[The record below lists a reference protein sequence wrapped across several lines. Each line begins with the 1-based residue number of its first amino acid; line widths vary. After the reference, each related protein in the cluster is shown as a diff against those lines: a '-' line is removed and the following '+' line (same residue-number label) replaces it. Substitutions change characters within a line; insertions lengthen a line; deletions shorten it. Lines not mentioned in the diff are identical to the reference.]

1 MRLRRQGKSVFWS
14 ASLLAAC
21 LAISLVAPSLA
32 GAESSSFYSS
42 FSKCPTGAPEMNDPA
57 TEEAACF
64 SNIVRRGVA
73 KVGNLAVP
81 FTSPMH
87 LQFAVAG
94 LEGEEGVVKVVPG
107 STSLDAAPLLI
118 PNLFATPPAQPKPPV
133 PPVPPKQKTHHKKKH
148 HKKKHHKKNH
158 KHRKGQGSKG
168 KSGHRLLASAQA
180 EPMIAITMEPVGD
193 LRNFNL
199 LVAASE
205 TAGSGTAFEL
215 PVRMHLEGEN
225 LGPNCYIGSLS
236 DPIVIAAQQVYP
248 GSSLIFGHDPN
259 GFPIQL
265 IGSAGSK
272 FVDPTLAVPG
282 ATHCGPPIS
291 ATSGLFDAK
300 LNGLAG
306 LPAPAGA
313 SAIVLGDNLLE
324 FVGAG
329 YDGTAPDG
337 GAELQAAFDA
347 AK

>member
-1 MRLRRQGKSVFWS
+1 
-14 ASLLAAC
+14 
-21 LAISLVAPSLA
+21 
-32 GAESSSFYSS
+32 
-42 FSKCPTGAPEMNDPA
+42 MNDPA

-73 KVGNLAVP
+73 KIGNLAVP
-81 FTSPMH
+81 FTSPIH

-94 LEGEEGVVKVVPG
+94 LDGEEGLVKVVPG
-107 STSLDAAPLLI
+107 STSIEAAPLLI
-118 PNLFATPPAQPKPPV
+118 PNLFATPPAPPTPPV
-133 PPVPPKQKTHHKKKH
+133 QPTPPKQKKH
-148 HKKKHHKKNH
+148 HKKKINKK
-158 KHRKGQGSKG
+158 KHRKHGKSHGSKKG
-168 KSGHRLLASAQA
+168 KKGARHRLLATAQA
-180 EPMIAITMEPVGD
+180 EPMIAISMEPVGD
-193 LRNFNL
+193 VRNFNL

-205 TAGSGTAFEL
+205 GAGSGTAFEL

-225 LGPNCYIGSLS
+225 LGPSCYIGGLS
-236 DPIVIAAQQVYP
+236 DPLVIAAQQVFP
-248 GSSLIFGHDPN
+248 GSSLIFGKDPN

-265 IGSAGSK
+265 IGSGGAK
-272 FVDPTLAVPG
+272 FADPTLTVPG

-291 ATSGLFDAK
+291 ATAGLFDAK
-300 LNGLAG
+300 INGFAG

-313 SAIVLGDNLLE
+313 SAIVLADNLFE